1 MRVEH
6 QQLLLMTGNA
16 LIGVFLILFLASCA
30 RPPIAQV
37 ATPPERICPADI
49 FFSEMVVPPFEGS
62 TYLDAVAYAKALQM
76 HIHTLN
82 QDRDTIRE
90 FCSGR

>member
-6 QQLLLMTGNA
+6 QRVLLMIGKA
-16 LIGVFLILFLASCA
+16 LIGLCLILFLASCA

-37 ATPPERICPADI
+37 ATPPERICPAPI
-49 FFSEMVVPPFEGS
+49 FYSEMSIPPFEGL
-62 TYLDAVAYAKALQM
+62 TCLDAAAYAKGLQM

-82 QDRDTIRE
+82 QDRDAIRE
-90 FCSGR
+90 FCRGE